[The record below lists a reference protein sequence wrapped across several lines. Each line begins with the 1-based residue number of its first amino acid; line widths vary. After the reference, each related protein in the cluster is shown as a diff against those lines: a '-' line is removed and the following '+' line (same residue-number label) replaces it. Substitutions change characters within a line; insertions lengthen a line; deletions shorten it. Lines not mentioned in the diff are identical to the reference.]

1 MSHCNFINLH
11 LGPTVIFVSR
21 NRVSWIIQ
29 WSWPGN
35 FKIFAALRSNISYFS
50 TLLPWKIELLDRV
63 AIRLLSACSHFE
75 TINIHSYFIV
85 SLLVVFQNREGCAT
99 CKTCLVC
106 RSINVSPVEILSRY
120 RDQETALNCSIQLC
134 VFTIITKAIYNFSIL
149 VNSHVCTNF
158 LIAISSWYLQ
168 IIAKWFSVIPHENLY
183 NIEDVKDILS
193 CGKCYPECNAV
204 NYNAKISI
212 ADLESNQHVAELLW
226 VFIYSLFTVTS
237 TFTNELYWYVRR
249 DNVDIKNQSVLTI
262 YFRKYGTIRL
272 RQDVI
277 YRWYE
282 LMGKNILSFRNTRK

>member
-1 MSHCNFINLH
+1 MKNRIARSRIMRCNPFIIGHSAFRNNKYSQLLYSFPSCCFPESRRVCNLQDVPCLSKH
-11 LGPTVIFVSR
+11 KCKPCRNSFLLSRSR
-21 NRVSWIIQ
+21 NS
-29 WSWPGN
+29 
-35 FKIFAALRSNISYFS
+35 
-50 TLLPWKIELLDRV
+50 IELLDP
-63 AIRLLSACSHFE
+63 IM
-75 TINIHSYFIV
+75 
-85 SLLVVFQNREGCAT
+85 
-99 CKTCLVC
+99 CLY
-106 RSINVSPVEILSRY
+106 NY
-120 RDQETALNCSIQLC
+120 N
-134 VFTIITKAIYNFSIL
+134 TKAIYNFSIL
-149 VNSHVCTNF
+149 VNSHVYNF